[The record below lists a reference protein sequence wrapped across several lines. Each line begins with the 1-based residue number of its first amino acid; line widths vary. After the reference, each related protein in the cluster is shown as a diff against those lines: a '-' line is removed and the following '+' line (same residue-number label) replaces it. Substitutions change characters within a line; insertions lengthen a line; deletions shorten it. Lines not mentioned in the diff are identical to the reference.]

1 MPIKDPQKRRAS
13 DAARKRRNRHKAL
26 AAVVELAGDGADTGA
41 DNGADGADIETVRPG
56 TPDLG
61 TVAGIRAAL
70 ARALRRMDRG
80 DRLDPVAVA
89 RATGS
94 LAGVAV
100 KLLEVGELEERLA
113 ALESKIETEAQ
124 HHG

>member
-1 MPIKDPQKRRAS
+1 MPYKDPAKRRS
-13 DAARKRRNRHKAL
+13 EDAERKRRNRHKAL
-26 AAVVELAGDGADTGA
+26 ATVVDLASGADTGGQKADGADT
-41 DNGADGADIETVRPG
+41 ETIRPD

-61 TVAGIRAAL
+61 SVAGIRTAL

-80 DRLDPVAVA
+80 ERLDPVAVA

-100 KLLEVGELEERLA
+100 RLLEVGELEERLA
-113 ALESKIETEAQ
+113 TLESKLETEGQ
-124 HHG
+124 GHG